1 MEGYQIINMEK
12 RSRKKGILFWITGL
26 SGSGKTTLGKT
37 IHKDITKL
45 YGPTIMISGDNL
57 RKIFK
62 LNGHKKE
69 ERLKL
74 SNSYCQ
80 FAKYLTNQKINII
93 FAVVGMFHEP
103 RNWNKRHI
111 KNYLEIYIKSNL
123 KKIIK
128 LNKKKIYHK
137 KNIKNIIG
145 IDIKP
150 EFPKKPDITIINL
163 FKKPTKKIAV
173 DIIKKIKK
181 KIN

>member
-12 RSRKKGILFWITGL
+12 RNRKKGILFWITGL

-93 FAVVGMFHEP
+93 FAVVSMFDKP
-103 RNWNKRHI
+103 RKWNRQNI
-111 KNYLEIYIKSNL
+111 KNYVEIYVKSDL
-123 KKIIK
+123 KKIIR
-128 LNKKKIYHK
+128 LRKKKIYHK
-137 KNIKNIIG
+137 KNIKNLVG
-145 IDIKP
+145 IDIVP
-150 EFPKKPDITIINL
+150 EFPKKPNIIIKN
-163 FKKPTKKIAV
+163 FFSKSKEKISKELV
-173 DIIKKIKK
+173 QKIKKI
-181 KIN
+181 IN